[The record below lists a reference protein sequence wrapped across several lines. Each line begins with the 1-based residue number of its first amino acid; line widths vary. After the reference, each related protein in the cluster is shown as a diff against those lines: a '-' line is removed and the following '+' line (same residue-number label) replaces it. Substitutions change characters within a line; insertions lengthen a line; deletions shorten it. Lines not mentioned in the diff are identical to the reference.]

1 MKLDKK
7 SILYRAFRDII
18 SILAVL
24 FFSGA
29 TTIRSLDFVVM
40 FFISLLFFL
49 VIFLALFWEYL
60 VWSNY
65 DYFIQDENIK
75 ISHGVFRKNNRE
87 IPIKRIQNVDIKR
100 NILHRLL
107 GIAQVNLETAGGNTT
122 EASLKY
128 TSENTSR
135 KIQKEISE
143 RKRQIRENIK
153 DKGDEQEKEIQR
165 ELLFEIK
172 PKELGILSVSS
183 INIRIL
189 FGLFIVFGF
198 MGSFVGSILE
208 QYNLVFLTGGIFI
221 LFLVLLFVWIGS
233 IITVVLKYF
242 GFKLW
247 SVGNSLEY
255 ERGLLN
261 RSEGS
266 IPLEKIQKLTIEE
279 NPLKRFFGYSTLKIE
294 TAGYSSGGSSR
305 NIPESAIPLA
315 ETRRTLKLAKNIEDF
330 NDFKLKNIS
339 SRAKRRYIGRYSLV
353 FLFILGV
360 SLVLDFILG
369 FNFVFSFI
377 LVPFI
382 PLAGYLKWKH
392 RGYDLGDDYF
402 YTRNGFWN
410 RRTMIVPYYRIQNI
424 LESQT
429 ILQRRW
435 GLSSLTIDI
444 AGTNTFQRDPT
455 ISDLDTDDL
464 RSIKD
469 KIYSKF
475 RESLIERSKQK

>member
-7 SILYRAFRDII
+7 SILYRAFRDVI

-29 TTIRSLDFVVM
+29 TTIRSLNFVIM

-49 VIFLALFWEYL
+49 VVFLALFWEYL

-65 DYFIQDENIK
+65 DYFIEQENIK
-75 ISHGVFRKNNRE
+75 IRHGVFRKNNRE

-100 NILHRLL
+100 NIVHRLL
-107 GIAQVNLETAGGNTT
+107 GIGQVNLETAGGNTT

-128 TSENTSR
+128 TSEVTSR

-143 RKRQIRENIK
+143 RKRQIKEGIK
-153 DKGDEQEKEIQR
+153 ERGEKELKR
-165 ELLFEIK
+165 NLLFEIK
-172 PKELGILSVSS
+172 PKELAILSISS

-189 FGLFIVFGF
+189 FGLFIVLGF
-198 MGSFVGSILE
+198 AGSFVGSILE

-221 LFLVLLFVWIGS
+221 LFLVLLFVWVGS

-266 IPLEKIQKLTIEE
+266 IPLEKVQKLTIEE

-294 TAGYSSGGSSR
+294 TAGYSSGGSNR

-315 ETRRTLKLAKNIEDF
+315 ETRRTLKLAKSIEDF
-330 NDFKLKNIS
+330 DDYKLKNIS
-339 SRAKRRYIGRYSLV
+339 NRAKRRYIGRYSFI

-360 SLVLDFILG
+360 SFVVDFILG

-392 RGYDLGDDYF
+392 RGYDLGNDYF
-402 YTRNGFWN
+402 YTCNGFWN

-424 LESQT
+424 IESQT

-435 GLSSLTIDI
+435 CLSSLTIDI
-444 AGTNTFQRDPT
+444 AGTNTFQQDPK

-464 RSIKD
+464 RSK
-469 KIYSKF
+469 KQEIYSRF
-475 RESLIERSKQK
+475 RESLVERSKEN